1 MAEEA
6 EESTDWPPPEWRTKV
21 EVKNGRKIK
30 YYVNK
35 RSGLKC
41 YSKPALLRILEAEN
55 SKIKAF
61 QSPSEHSKSTS
72 GGLDNRDEPRWLPS
86 GWRLEWKVRK
96 SGRAMGSKY
105 RCYVELSTGMKFYSK
120 PEVSRYLMAKQKNT
134 ISAEPN
140 EEDISNHS
148 STKGQRH
155 LKYCSDHKPA
165 LVPKLTRRTEM
176 HNGRKV
182 IIETTID
189 EDLPPGW
196 LKEIWIKRS
205 RDKLRKDTFYVNP
218 MVDYIF
224 ISKVDAFR
232 YLESGKAP
240 KNAKKRKIDSINED
254 TNGCKIMGEGYVPSN
269 IDSKLALEPKQA
281 RCEEVCDGNKGHL
294 TSNIDSKLALE
305 PKQAG
310 REEICNGN
318 KGQEHVNSNIDSKLA
333 LEPKRTRGLEI
344 RNQNKGQGHFTSNIN
359 MKAALEPKLTR
370 REEIH
375 NGNKVVIETTID
387 EELPPGWLK
396 EIRIKK
402 LGGRLRKDTYYV
414 NPMVNYIFNS
424 KVEVLHYLDTRR
436 PTKNARTRKNDGIN
450 EEMNGCK
457 ITVPSSKKTSMT
469 TADAVNKSLFEEPE
483 DLENGQSKQPS
494 DLLGDESAAA
504 KLQSQP
510 AVLVEGGSLDSV
522 IEEVT
527 VDTKPIS
534 KTKSRKHKQDK
545 IAINVPNRSSGRLAG
560 VEAQPVLSTL
570 PIEHTIRATRRASQ
584 KAKSVPS
591 TDLVPNDSTAE
602 KPEKPE
608 KEDKKATNVP
618 SLISGQLA
626 GVKAQPEVS
635 SLPIEHTIRA
645 TRRASQMAKSVSS
658 TIPVP
663 NDSAAEK
670 PDIDIRKEPAVP
682 DPTAFHLPSDTV
694 PRETTSK
701 RVRTHKNVGDKKSVG
716 KTEKNIQEPVSL
728 LVETVEDP
736 LVAAQTPASID
747 TNGNDNGPFCC
758 TAIWSDPCL
767 EFAYK
772 TLTGAI
778 PLDPLDD
785 NLAVQD
791 YVDHQLR
798 TFTQTNG
805 DVNASNITKPNSPS
819 NGIALH
825 YDSGKPPAPP
835 LSSYGHLPYA
845 FGFMPPKPK

>member
-1 MAEEA
+1 IGIKKRSWSLRTKNKLLPHSRIVHCKDPIQHTVHVVSQPLGFFPTKPALSSPLSVPFLSSHFTPSTTSSPFPLTLNSPSRDMAK
-6 EESTDWPPPEWRTKV
+6 ESTDWPPPEWRTKV

-55 SKIKAF
+55 SKIKAL
-61 QSPSEHSKSTS
+61 QLASEHSKSTS
-72 GGLDNRDEPRWLPS
+72 GRLDNQDEPRWLPS

-105 RCYVELSTGMKFYSK
+105 RCYVELSTGMKFYSE

-148 STKGQRH
+148 SSKGQRH
-155 LKYCSDHKPA
+155 LKSYSDHKSA
-165 LVPKLTRRTEM
+165 LVPKLTRREAM

-196 LKEIWIKRS
+196 LKETWIKRS

-218 MVDYIF
+218 MGDYIF
-224 ISKVDAFR
+224 ISKLDAFR
-232 YLESGKAP
+232 YLETGQPP
-240 KNAKKRKIDSINED
+240 KNAKKRKIDSINKD
-254 TNGCKIMGEGYVPSN
+254 TNGCKIMGEGCVPSN
-269 IDSKLALEPKQA
+269 IDSKLGLEPRRA
-281 RCEEVCDGNKGHL
+281 RCEEVRDG
-294 TSNIDSKLALE
+294 
-305 PKQAG
+305 
-310 REEICNGN
+310 
-318 KGQEHVNSNIDSKLA
+318 
-333 LEPKRTRGLEI
+333 
-344 RNQNKGQGHFTSNIN
+344 NKGQGHVTSIIN
-359 MKAALEPKLTR
+359 KKAALEPKLTQ

-402 LGGRLRKDTYYV
+402 LGGRLRKDMLQYYV
-414 NPMVNYIFNS
+414 NPMVNYIFKS
-424 KVEVLHYLDTRR
+424 KVEFLRYLDTGGA
-436 PTKNARTRKNDGIN
+436 TKNARTRKNDGIN

-457 ITVPSSKKTSMT
+457 IMVPSSKKTRIT

-510 AVLVEGGSLDSV
+510 AVLVEGRSLDSV

-534 KTKSRKHKQDK
+534 KTKSRMHKQDK
-545 IAINVPNRSSGRLAG
+545 KAIKVPNRSSGHRLAG

-570 PIEHTIRATRRASQ
+570 PIEHAIRATRRATQKESVTGTDLVPNDLTVEKPEKEDKKATNVPSRTSRRLAGVKAQPVVSSLSIEHTIRATRRASQ
-584 KAKSVPS
+584 KAKSV
-591 TDLVPNDSTAE
+591 
-602 KPEKPE
+602 
-608 KEDKKATNVP
+608 
-618 SLISGQLA
+618 
-626 GVKAQPEVS
+626 
-635 SLPIEHTIRA
+635 
-645 TRRASQMAKSVSS
+645 SS

-663 NDSAAEK
+663 NDSTAEK
-670 PDIDIRKEPAVP
+670 LDIDIPKEPAAP
-682 DPTAFHLPSDTV
+682 DPTALRLPSDTV
-694 PRETTSK
+694 PKEASSK
-701 RVRTHKNVGDKKSVG
+701 RVKTHKNFGDKKSVG

-728 LVETVEDP
+728 LVEPVQDP
-736 LVAAQTPASID
+736 PVAAQTPASIE
-747 TNGNDNGPFCC
+747 TNGNDNGPFYC

-785 NLAVQD
+785 NLAIQD

-805 DVNASNITKPNSPS
+805 DANASNITKLNSPS
-819 NGIALH
+819 NGEH
-825 YDSGKPPAPP
+825 
-835 LSSYGHLPYA
+835 
-845 FGFMPPKPK
+845 